1 MLSGGF
7 FRLGF
12 GVGLG
17 ASDLEL
23 TATGGS
29 RRELYELMKSSA
41 LGESP
46 RRFLRCSAAASLGR
60 VEV

>member
-1 MLSGGF
+1 M
-7 FRLGF
+7 
-12 GVGLG
+12 
-17 ASDLEL
+17 EL
-23 TATGGS
+23 TAVGGS

-46 RRFLRCSAAASLGR
+46 SRFLRCSAAAFLGR